1 MMWIIDKYDP
11 HEYSFTGVIQV
22 GTEVQLQGQRDADVW
37 DNEGD
42 SIKKGCRKHRSKY
55 LCKVDI
61 GNLDMSR

>member
-42 SIKKGCRKHRSKY
+42 SIKKAAGSTGANICVR
-55 LCKVDI
+55 
-61 GNLDMSR
+61 

>member
-37 DNEGD
+37 DNE
-42 SIKKGCRKHRSKY
+42 
-55 LCKVDI
+55 
-61 GNLDMSR
+61 